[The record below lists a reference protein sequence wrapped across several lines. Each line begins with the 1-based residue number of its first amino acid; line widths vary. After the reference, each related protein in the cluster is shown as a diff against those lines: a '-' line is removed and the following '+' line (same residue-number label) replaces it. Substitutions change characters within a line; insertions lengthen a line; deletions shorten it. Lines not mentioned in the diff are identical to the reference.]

1 MSTDREILKQA
12 EAGAVGSSGMA
23 ADPMVTVKAA
33 HTRSYNFPISN
44 IIQSSGAIAAVL
56 EYPMW
61 RVPFGCRVLAVYA
74 TAPIAVANAASNIVT
89 FTVARE
95 RAAVSSTIATADTT
109 TTTGV
114 AFATGLAAFVPKA
127 MTLSATTA
135 NLDLAAGDVVTVAA
149 AKGASGVL
157 INGLQTFCM
166 ITVVVEEN
174 GA

>member
-1 MSTDREILKQA
+1 MATDREILKTAQA
-12 EAGAVGSSGMA
+12 GHLGSAGCAV
-23 ADPMVTVKAA
+23 DPMVTVKAA
-33 HTRSYNFPISN
+33 HTRVYNFPVSN
-44 IIQSSGAIAAVL
+44 IVQASGAIGTVI
-56 EYPMW
+56 EYPMF
-61 RVPFGCRVLAVYA
+61 RVPFACRVLSVYV

-89 FTVARE
+89 FTCARE

-127 MTLSATTA
+127 MTLSATSA
-135 NLDLAAGDVVTVAA
+135 NLDLVAGDVVTIAA

-157 INGLQTFCM
+157 INGLQTACM
-166 ITVVVEEN
+166 VSVTVEEN